1 MHAPS
6 AGPRAAAT
14 FDAILA
20 AASDETR
27 ETLRVLGELL
37 GNEPTTAISPTQFA
51 TRHLG
56 VDSTHL
62 AATKYVGT
70 TTSLA
75 VLGHLLRLELDR
87 HASRVVIGSPGDG
100 QPPTWS
106 QLDVGAGEPLPVPGR
121 MIVFFPAGT
130 LADVPLCI
138 LINDRHWEREFTIL
152 SAAAA
157 KETAERLLGEFRGRM
172 KSPLNPLRGRVLE
185 ARVDD
190 GSLRIGVSLGLA
202 AERAGLMLPA
212 PLWAE
217 VDVFLASATTRRD
230 LLRSLGLGTNRGLLV
245 AGPPGVGKT
254 HLVRVIAAELAGG
267 STTVLADA
275 NSMRHTIADLYAESD
290 TFGPT
295 LVVLDDIDLERHLG
309 PLGLAIDFVELA
321 EALAGASGADVKE
334 VIRRTVLEHGE
345 SFTQDQLL
353 EIADSGRWQAEVDR
367 GRYLAPP
374 PARRRGRITRGRS
387 AGSTVCI
394 SCRCRTGRA
403 RCGRSPS
410 RVRFGSHR
418 PRSNLRDRGQRDRHF
433 RHPRPRPGAAE
444 RRPRPTGSWPDRPK
458 ACFRSSSSLTSRSHL
473 SRSGK
478 SWPER

>member
-1 MHAPS
+1 MNAPHAGS
-6 AGPRAAAT
+6 RAAAT
-14 FDAILA
+14 IDAILA

-27 ETLRVLGELL
+27 DTLRVLGELL

-56 VDSTHL
+56 VDATQL
-62 AATKYVGT
+62 AATKYIGP

-87 HASRVVIGSPGDG
+87 HVAQVVIGSPGDG

-106 QLDVGAGEPLPVPGR
+106 HLDLGSGEPLPVPGR
-121 MIVFFPAGT
+121 MVVFFPAGT
-130 LADVPLCI
+130 LVDVPLCI

-152 SAAAA
+152 TAASA
-157 KETAERLLGEFRGRM
+157 KGSAERLLADFRERM
-172 KSPLNPLRGRVLE
+172 KSELNPLRGRVLA
-185 ARVDD
+185 ARLDD
-190 GSLRIGVSLGLA
+190 GSLRIGVSPGLA
-202 AERAGLMLPA
+202 ADRAGLILPE

-254 HLVRVIAAELAGG
+254 HLVRVIAAELAGRY
-267 STTVLADA
+267 TTILADA
-275 NSMRHTIADLYAESD
+275 NSMRHTIAELYAESD

-295 LVVLDDIDLERHLG
+295 LVVLDDIDLVLGHRDGSGHNNSLADFLSALDGVRQREDILTVATTNDPGSLDPAAQRSSRFDTVLTLPMPDAACRTRILERHLG
-309 PLGLAIDFVELA
+309 PLGLAIDFAEVS

-345 SFTQDQLL
+345 AFTQDQVLD
-353 EIADSGRWQAEVDR
+353 IAESGRWQAAVDR

-374 PARRRGRITRGRS
+374 PARRRNR
-387 AGSTVCI
+387 
-394 SCRCRTGRA
+394 RA
-403 RCGRSPS
+403 EA
-410 RVRFGSHR
+410 
-418 PRSNLRDRGQRDRHF
+418 D
-433 RHPRPRPGAAE
+433 
-444 RRPRPTGSWPDRPK
+444 T
-458 ACFRSSSSLTSRSHL
+458 
-473 SRSGK
+473 
-478 SWPER
+478 